1 MIAERPRFGVLLL
14 QNAPVTVLL
23 DRARR
28 CEAMGF
34 DQVWVGD
41 HFVNPYA
48 PGQDWFDGWSI
59 LAALAVATSRVR
71 LGPLVT
77 SVTLHNPARLAR
89 MAMTVDH
96 LSGGRLELG
105 IGPGGAPLDY
115 TMTGLPVWPPGE
127 RVARM
132 EETLEIVK
140 SLLERGS
147 LDHAGRHY
155 RTEGAVVAPRPVQQP
170 RPPIT
175 VGALGR
181 RAIGVAARHA
191 ETWNTYGVAGGR
203 DARGALDHAGAV
215 DATRRR
221 VALLD
226 EACVAAGRDPASIR
240 RSYLSFQGIME
251 PILEPE
257 AFLGFVRDFQEA
269 GVDDFVLY
277 WPEGESAEHRLEA
290 LAEVALPTLRS

>member
-1 MIAERPRFGVLLL
+1 MNSVRPRFGVLLL
-14 QNAPVTVLL
+14 QNAPVAVLI

-28 CEAMGF
+28 AEAMGF

-59 LAALAVATSRVR
+59 LAALAVSTSRVR
-71 LGPLVT
+71 LGPLVS

-96 LSGGRLELG
+96 LSSGRLELG

-115 TMTGLPVWPPGE
+115 SMTGLPVWPPGE
-127 RVARM
+127 RVARL

-140 SLLERGS
+140 GLLERGS
-147 LDHAGRHY
+147 VDHTGPHY
-155 RTEGAVVAPRPVQQP
+155 RIEEAVVAPRPVQRP

-175 VGALGR
+175 VGALGK
-181 RAIGVAARHA
+181 RAIGIAARYA
-191 ETWNTYGVAGGR
+191 DTWNTYGVAVGR

-215 DATRRR
+215 AATRRR

-226 EACVAAGRDPASIR
+226 EACATVGRDPASIR
-240 RSYLSFQGIME
+240 RSYLSFQGVMQ
-251 PILEPE
+251 PILDPE

-269 GVDDFVLY
+269 GIDDFVVY
-277 WPEGESAEHRLEA
+277 WPDGEEEERRLTA
-290 LAEVALPTLRS
+290 LADQAFPTLRE

>member
-1 MIAERPRFGVLLL
+1 VNRVKPRFGVLLL
-14 QNAPVTVLL
+14 QNVPAMVLI

-28 CEAMGF
+28 AEAMGF

-59 LAALAVATSRVR
+59 LAALAVSTSRVR
-71 LGPLVT
+71 LGPLVS

-89 MAMTVDH
+89 TAMTVDH

-115 TMTGLPVWPPGE
+115 AMTGLPVWPPGE
-127 RVARM
+127 RVERL
-132 EETLEIVK
+132 EETLDILE

-147 LDHAGRHY
+147 VDHTGPHY
-155 RTEGAVVAPRPVQQP
+155 RIEGAVVAPPPVQRP

-181 RAIGVAARHA
+181 RAIGIAARHA
-191 ETWNTYGVAGGR
+191 EGWNTYGVAVGR
-203 DARGALDHAGAV
+203 DVRGALDHAGAV

-240 RSYLSFQGIME
+240 RSYLSFQGITQ
-251 PILEPE
+251 PILEPN
-257 AFLGFVRDFQEA
+257 AFLDFVGDFQEA
-269 GVDDFVLY
+269 GIDDFIVY
-277 WPEGESAEHRLEA
+277 WPDGEEAEHRLTA
-290 LAEVALPTLRS
+290 LVDLAFPTLRG